1 MATPVIAPGVV
12 GLAPMETEMR
22 ILLTLL
28 ATVPL
33 FGCAGLPHPLDCALG
48 ITLYDGYCDLDP
60 GTVGYYKQH
69 PEKVAVAPVVKQ

>member
-1 MATPVIAPGVV
+1 
-12 GLAPMETEMR
+12 MR

-69 PEKVAVAPVVKQ
+69 PEKVVKQ